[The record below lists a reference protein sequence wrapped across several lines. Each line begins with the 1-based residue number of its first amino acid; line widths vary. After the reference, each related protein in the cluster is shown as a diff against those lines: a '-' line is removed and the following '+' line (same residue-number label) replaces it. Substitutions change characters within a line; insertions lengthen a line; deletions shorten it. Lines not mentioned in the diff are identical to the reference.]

1 MVLMSE
7 IGILIPAA
15 GKGSRMGKK
24 MNKQFLDLLGKP
36 VIYHTIKSFLDWQR
50 DFELNIVLAAAE
62 IDYFKQKI
70 LPLFSDYQQQFNIV
84 AGGKSRKESV
94 NNGLQN
100 FSDKVKY
107 VIIHDGARPMIKKE
121 LIEKSFQ
128 AVKKYDAVSC
138 GVRVKD
144 TIKVVENSFSKKT
157 LARDSLRAIQTPQAF
172 KLDLIKKA
180 HHNYRKDKALDD
192 ATLVEELGEKVYI
205 VEGDYSNFKITT
217 PEDLKPAE
225 IILKER
231 FNV

>member
-1 MVLMSE
+1 MSE
-7 IGILIPAA
+7 IGVLIPAA

-24 MNKQFLDLLGKP
+24 INKQFLDLLGKP
-36 VIYHTIKSFLDWQR
+36 VIYHTVKTFLDWQR
-50 DFELNIVLAAAE
+50 DFELNIVLDPQE
-62 IDYFKQKI
+62 IDYFKQNI
-70 LPLFSDYQQQFNIV
+70 LPLFADVEISLV

-94 NNGLQN
+94 NNGLKS

-107 VIIHDGARPMIKKE
+107 VIIHDGARPMLTKD

-138 GVRVKD
+138 GVKVKD

-157 LARDSLRAIQTPQAF
+157 LDRNSLRAIQTPQAF
-172 KLDLIKKA
+172 SIELIKKA
-180 HHNYRKDKALDD
+180 HKNYDKEKALDD
-192 ATLVEELGEKVYI
+192 ASLVEELGKKVYI
-205 VEGDYSNFKITT
+205 VEGDYNNFKITT

-231 FNV
+231 IDV